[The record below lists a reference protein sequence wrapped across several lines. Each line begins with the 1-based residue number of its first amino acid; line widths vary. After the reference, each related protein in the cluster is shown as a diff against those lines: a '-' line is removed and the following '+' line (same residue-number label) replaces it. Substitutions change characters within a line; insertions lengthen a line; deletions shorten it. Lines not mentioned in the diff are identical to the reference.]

1 MSPTD
6 FPRRRRLP
14 LAVRISFILILAAV
28 LPLLITVIFS
38 EVYARPALISQAN
51 GAMQTDAQTRIQ
63 SINAYL
69 TERLAD
75 AATLSQI
82 PAVQTFLADAP
93 NPGGA
98 VYVNDATHATYAL
111 LAGQIR
117 DKHYLVWSLFYKNG
131 NLALYYPKTINP
143 VQEAAVLPEYV
154 QALQKNASNGLPI
167 ISPVYY
173 DTTLK
178 KAYVDIYSPVYKG
191 LTPQTPL
198 LGFMRAKL
206 SLDYIWDIVR
216 QDKGVSNSGSAFIL
230 DENGVRIADT
240 NVDINN
246 PQAILFK
253 AVASLKP
260 AVQQQ
265 ISQENWYGQGGNVP
279 VQGDS
284 HSILANIVGG
294 NDTRTTFT
302 LTFNGQSQDYQ
313 AARATAAMLSNTTP
327 VVTWNYVVISP
338 SNIVTQTAD
347 QQLEI
352 TIVVAVV
359 VALLAGLIGLWVAG
373 LITRPI
379 KRAVE
384 QIRENSEALNGLA
397 KKQQSAS
404 SEQLWVIDSIQV
416 GQQSLQYYTDAT
428 RIAAHKL
435 GEVGYRLGGV
445 GVELEHSWQRQNI
458 ETIKQGLQHVITAAN
473 YIEKATDYQNDSSQK
488 LATAIKVTTQV
499 NEQLADGAISA
510 TEAASQL
517 EMVVNDLRSV
527 IGQ

>member
-1 MSPTD
+1 MPQTD

-14 LAVRISFILILAAV
+14 LAVRISLILMLAAV

-38 EVYARPALISQAN
+38 EMYARPALISQAN
-51 GAMQTDAQTRIQ
+51 NAMQTDAMTRIQ

-69 TERLAD
+69 TERMAD

-82 PAVQTFLADAP
+82 PAVQTFLADTP
-93 NPGGA
+93 NPTSP
-98 VYVNDATHATYAL
+98 VYLNDAKHATYAL

-117 DKHYLVWSLFYKNG
+117 DKHYLVWSLFYKDG
-131 NLALYYPKTINP
+131 TLALNYPTNIDRQK
-143 VQEAAVLPEYV
+143 EALVLPEYV
-154 QALQKNASNGLPI
+154 QAIQHNASAGKPI
-167 ISPVYY
+167 LSPVYY

-178 KAYVDIYSPVYKG
+178 KAYMDIFSPVYAG

-206 SLDYIWDIVR
+206 SLDYIWDLVK

-240 NVDINN
+240 NVVLNN
-246 PQAILFK
+246 PPALLFK
-253 AVASLKP
+253 AVTPLKQN
-260 AVQQQ
+260 VQQQ
-265 ISQENWYGQGGNVP
+265 ITSENWYGQSGAVP
-279 VQGDS
+279 VESNPVLGAIVQGQ
-284 HSILANIVGG
+284 NKQ
-294 NDTRTTFT
+294 TTFD
-302 LTFNGQSQDYQ
+302 LTPNGQDQTFQ
-313 AARATAAMLSNTTP
+313 AARATAAMLSNIPP
-327 VVTWNYVVISP
+327 VVSWNYIVISP
-338 SNIVTQTAD
+338 SHIVTQTAD
-347 QQLEI
+347 QQFEI
-352 TIVVAVV
+352 TIIVAVV
-359 VALLAGLIGLWVAG
+359 VALLAGLIGLWVSG

-379 KRAVE
+379 RRAVD

-404 SEQLWVIDSIQV
+404 SEQLWVVDAIQV

-435 GEVGYRLGGV
+435 GEVGA
-445 GVELEHSWQRQNI
+445 ELKRNWRSQNI
-458 ETIKQGLQHVITAAN
+458 DTIKQGLQQVITAAN
-473 YIEKATDYQNDSSQK
+473 YIEKATHYQGDSSQK

>member
-1 MSPTD
+1 MPQTD

-14 LAVRISFILILAAV
+14 LAIRISFILMLAAV
-28 LPLLITVIFS
+28 LPLLIAVVFS
-38 EVYARPALISQAN
+38 ETTARPALINQAN
-51 GAMQTDAQTRIQ
+51 NAMQTDALTRIQ

-69 TERLAD
+69 TERLSD

-82 PAVQTFLADAP
+82 PAVQTFLADP
-93 NPGGA
+93 PDPTSPT
-98 VYVNDATHATYAL
+98 YLNDAKHATYAL

-131 NLALYYPKTINP
+131 QLALSYPLNVHKQ
-143 VQEAAVLPEYV
+143 QEAIVLPEYV
-154 QALQKNASNGLPI
+154 QAIRQGDKAGLPI

-173 DTTLK
+173 DPTLQ
-178 KAYVDIYSPVYKG
+178 KAYVDIYSPVYTG

-206 SLDYIWDIVR
+206 SLDYIWDIVK
-216 QDKGVSNSGSAFIL
+216 QDKGVNNSGSAFIL

-240 NVDINN
+240 R
-246 PQAILFK
+246 QANLFT
-253 AVASLKP
+253 AVAPLQP
-260 AVQQQ
+260 ATQRQ
-265 ISQENWYGQGGNVP
+265 ISQENWYGQSGNVSVQANATLNSI
-279 VQGDS
+279 VQG
-284 HSILANIVGG
+284 H
-294 NDTRTTFT
+294 TTQN
-302 LTFNGQSQDYQ
+302 TFDLIPNGQKQNYQ

-327 VVTWNYVVISP
+327 IVRWNYIVISP
-338 SNIVTQTAD
+338 SSVVTQTAD
-347 QQLEI
+347 QQLEV
-352 TIVVAVV
+352 TIIVAVIV
-359 VALLAGLIGLWVAG
+359 TVLAGLIGLWVAG

-379 KRAVE
+379 RRAVE
-384 QIRENSEALNGLA
+384 QIRENSAALNTLA

-404 SEQLWVIDSIQV
+404 SEQLWVVDSIQV

-435 GEVGYRLGGV
+435 GEVGT
-445 GVELEHSWQRQNI
+445 ELENNWRRQNI
-458 ETIKQGLQHVITAAN
+458 ETIKQGLQHVVSAAN
-473 YIEKATDYQNDSSQK
+473 YIEKATYYQGDSSQK

-517 EMVVNDLRSV
+517 EAVVNDLRSV

>member
-1 MSPTD
+1 MSQTD
-6 FPRRRRLP
+6 FSSRRRRLP
-14 LAVRISFILILAAV
+14 LAVRISLILMLAAV

-38 EVYARPALISQAN
+38 ENYARPALINQAN
-51 GAMQTDAQTRIQ
+51 NAMQTDALTRMQ

-82 PAVQTFLADAP
+82 PAVQTFLTDTP
-93 NPGGA
+93 NPA
-98 VYVNDATHATYAL
+98 SPKYLNDATHATYAL

-117 DKHYLVWSLFYKNG
+117 DPHYLVWSLFYKDG
-131 NLALYYPKTINP
+131 TLALYYPTKIDR
-143 VQEAAVLPEYV
+143 QKEAVVLPEYV
-154 QALQKNASNGLPI
+154 QAIQQKDKAGKPI

-173 DTTLK
+173 DTSLK
-178 KAYVDIYSPVYKG
+178 KAYVDIYSPVYEG

-206 SLDYIWDIVR
+206 SLDYIWAIVQ
-216 QDKGVSNSGSAFIL
+216 QDKGVNNSGSAFIL

-240 NVDINN
+240 N
-246 PQAILFK
+246 QANLFT
-253 AVASLKP
+253 AVTALP
-260 AVQQQ
+260 TPVQQQ
-265 ISQENWYGQGGNVP
+265 ITQENWYGQNGDVP
-279 VQGDS
+279 VQENTK
-284 HSILANIVGG
+284 LAGIVQG
-294 NDTRTTFT
+294 NDKETTFDFT
-302 LTFNGQSQDYQ
+302 PNGQSENFQ
-313 AARATAAMLSNTTP
+313 AARATAAMLPAGTLAIVP
-327 VVTWNYVVISP
+327 WNYIVISP
-338 SNIVTQTAD
+338 SHIVTQTAD

-359 VALLAGLIGLWVAG
+359 VALLAGLIGLWVSG

-379 KRAVE
+379 RRAVD
-384 QIRENSEALNGLA
+384 QIRENSIALNGLA

-404 SEQLWVIDSIQV
+404 SEQLWVVESIQV

-435 GEVGYRLGGV
+435 GEVGM
-445 GVELEHSWQRQNI
+445 ELENNWRRQNI

-473 YIEKATDYQNDSSQK
+473 YIEKATHYQSDSGQK
-488 LATAIKVTTQV
+488 LATAIKVTSQV

>member
-1 MSPTD
+1 MPQTD

-14 LAVRISFILILAAV
+14 LAVRISFILMLAAV

-38 EVYARPALISQAN
+38 ETTARPALINQAN
-51 GAMQTDAQTRIQ
+51 NAMQTDALTRMQ

-82 PAVQTFLADAP
+82 PAVQTFLADPP
-93 NPGGA
+93 NPLSPT
-98 VYVNDATHATYAL
+98 YLNDAKHATYAL
-111 LAGQIR
+111 LAGYIR
-117 DKHYLVWSLFYKNG
+117 DKKYQVWSLFYKNG
-131 NLALYYPKTINP
+131 TLALSYPTNINKQ
-143 VQEAAVLPEYV
+143 QEAVVFPEYV
-154 QALQKNASNGLPI
+154 QGIRQNDPNGLPI

-173 DTTLK
+173 DTALN
-178 KAYVDIYSPVYKG
+178 KAYVDIYSPVYAG

-206 SLDYIWDIVR
+206 SLDYIWGIVQ
-216 QDKGVSNSGSAFIL
+216 QDKGVNNKGSAFIL

-240 NVDINN
+240 N
-246 PQAILFK
+246 QADLFT
-253 AVASLKP
+253 AVATLKP

-265 ISQENWYGQGGNVP
+265 ISQENWYGQNGNVP
-279 VQGDS
+279 VQANAT
-284 HSILANIVGG
+284 LANIVNGH
-294 NDTRTTFT
+294 NTQTTFD
-302 LTFNGQSQDYQ
+302 LIPNGQTQNYQ
-313 AARATAAMLSNTTP
+313 AARATAAMLPNTQP
-327 VVTWNYVVISP
+327 IVPWNYIVISP
-338 SNIVTQTAD
+338 SNVVTQTAD
-347 QQLEI
+347 QQLEV
-352 TIVVAVV
+352 TIVVAVI
-359 VALLAGLIGLWVAG
+359 VAVLAGLIGLWVAG

-379 KRAVE
+379 RRAVD
-384 QIRENSEALNGLA
+384 QIRENSEALNALA

-404 SEQLWVIDSIQV
+404 SEQLWVVDSIQV

-435 GEVGYRLGGV
+435 GEVGS
-445 GVELEHSWQRQNI
+445 ELENSWRRQNI
-458 ETIKQGLQHVITAAN
+458 DTIKQGLQHVISAAN
-473 YIEKATDYQNDSSQK
+473 YIEKATHYQGDSNQK

-499 NEQLADGAISA
+499 NEQLADGAIAA

>member
-1 MSPTD
+1 MPQTD
-6 FPRRRRLP
+6 FTRRRRLP
-14 LAVRISFILILAAV
+14 LAVRISLILMLAAV

-38 EVYARPALISQAN
+38 ETNARPALITQAN
-51 GAMQTDAQTRIQ
+51 SAMQTDALTRIQ
-63 SINAYL
+63 SINAYI

-82 PAVQTFLADAP
+82 PAVQTFLADTP
-93 NPGGA
+93 NPTNPT
-98 VYVNDATHATYAL
+98 YLNDARHATYAL

-117 DKHYLVWSLFYKNG
+117 DKHYLVWSLFYKDG
-131 NLALYYPKTINP
+131 TLALFYPTNIDRQ
-143 VQEAAVLPEYV
+143 QEAAVLPEYV
-154 QALQKNASNGLPI
+154 QAIQHNDKTGQPI

-178 KAYVDIYSPVYKG
+178 KAYVDIYSPVYQG

-206 SLDYIWDIVR
+206 SLDYIWGIVG
-216 QDKGVSNSGSAFIL
+216 QDHGVNNSGSAFIL

-240 NVDINN
+240 N
-246 PQAILFK
+246 QANLFT
-253 AVASLKP
+253 AVAPLNP
-260 AVQQQ
+260 TVQQQ
-265 ISQENWYGQGGNVP
+265 ISKENWYGQNGNVSVQANSELAKI
-279 VQGDS
+279 VQGK
-284 HSILANIVGG
+284 
-294 NDTRTTFT
+294 DTQNTFDLT
-302 LTFNGQSQDYQ
+302 LNARGQNQTDYK
-313 AARATAAMLSNTTP
+313 AARATAAMLSNTLP
-327 VVTWNYVVISP
+327 VVPWNYVVISP
-338 SNIVTQTAD
+338 STIVTQTAD

-352 TIVVAVV
+352 TIVVAVI
-359 VALLAGLIGLWVAG
+359 VALLAGLIGLWVSG

-379 KRAVE
+379 RRAVD
-384 QIRENSEALNGLA
+384 QLRESSEALNALA

-404 SEQLWVIDSIQV
+404 SEQLWVVDSIQV

-435 GEVGYRLGGV
+435 GEVGT
-445 GVELEHSWQRQNI
+445 ELENNWRRQNI

-473 YIEKATDYQNDSSQK
+473 YIEKATHYQGDSSQK
-488 LATAIKVTTQV
+488 LATAVKVTTQV

>member
-1 MSPTD
+1 MPQTD
-6 FPRRRRLP
+6 FTRRRRLP
-14 LAVRISFILILAAV
+14 LAVRISLILILAAV

-38 EVYARPALISQAN
+38 ETNARPALITQAN
-51 GAMQTDAQTRIQ
+51 NAMQTDALTRMQ

-82 PAVQTFLADAP
+82 PAVQTFLADTP
-93 NPGGA
+93 NPTGA
-98 VYVNDATHATYAL
+98 TYLNDARHATYAL

-117 DKHYLVWSLFYKNG
+117 DPHYLVWSLFYKDG
-131 NLALYYPKTINP
+131 TLALYYPTNIDRQ
-143 VQEAAVLPEYV
+143 QEAAVLPEYV
-154 QALQKNASNGLPI
+154 QAIQQSDKTGKPI

-178 KAYVDIYSPVYKG
+178 KAYVDIYSPVYQG

-206 SLDYIWDIVR
+206 SLDYIWGIVA
-216 QDKGVSNSGSAFIL
+216 QDHGVNNSGSAFIL

-240 NVDINN
+240 H
-246 PQAILFK
+246 QANLFT
-253 AVASLKP
+253 AVAPLNP
-260 AVQQQ
+260 TVQQQ
-265 ISQENWYGQGGNVP
+265 ISKENWYGQNGNVP
-279 VQGDS
+279 VQANS
-284 HSILANIVGG
+284 ELAQLVQGKGTQN
-294 NDTRTTFT
+294 TFDLT
-302 LTFNGQSQDYQ
+302 LNASGQNQTDYK
-313 AARATAAMLSNTTP
+313 AARATAAMLSNTLLP
-327 VVTWNYVVISP
+327 VVPWNYVVISP

-347 QQLEI
+347 QQFEI
-352 TIVVAVV
+352 TIIVAVI
-359 VALLAGLIGLWVAG
+359 VALLAGLIGLWVSG

-379 KRAVE
+379 RRAVD
-384 QIRENSEALNGLA
+384 QLHENSEALNGLA

-404 SEQLWVIDSIQV
+404 SEQLWVVDSIQV

-435 GEVGYRLGGV
+435 GEVGI
-445 GVELEHSWQRQNI
+445 ELENNWRRQNI
-458 ETIKQGLQHVITAAN
+458 ETIKQGLQQVITAAN
-473 YIEKATDYQNDSSQK
+473 YIEKATHYQGDSSQK
-488 LATAIKVTTQV
+488 LATAVKVTTQV